1 MNRWIE
7 GRFPQSSLLYLR
19 FCSQDLSRRV
29 FTSESCLLIPFTL
42 ALNTWQNRNQGLP
55 HAGHADPLAIG
66 AKKSVH
72 FQLYRSTRPLLGH
85 SISSKCSHY
94 HQTTLHVDWILSF
107 DNDNDTSRNDFSD
120 NTWISFRL
128 STHKYFDSFQFNNN
142 HNPNEKTLTLSS
154 NNHEKKNCY
163 CWFHRMRMFSD
174 TAVLVK
180 TPSEWENISII
191 ENNHVSPLKKESASC
206 SGRIESGKPWARERN
221 WKGGDAVLSCSVT
234 VLDIKPLLR
243 SKKSSYGLQTE

>member
-1 MNRWIE
+1 MNWRTISAE
-7 GRFPQSSLLYLR
+7 LAALPKIL
-19 FCSQDLSRRV
+19 LSRSLKTCFHFRV
-29 FTSESCLLIPFTL
+29 VFADSLHLSTEYLAKSQPRTSPCRTRWPL
-42 ALNTWQNRNQGLP
+42 
-55 HAGHADPLAIG
+55 GH
-66 AKKSVH
+66 
-72 FQLYRSTRPLLGH
+72 RSKEICAFSTVSFDKTSARPLHLVQVLVLPPDD
-85 SISSKCSHY
+85 ITRRLKKPEFY
-94 HQTTLHVDWILSF
+94 
-107 DNDNDTSRNDFSD
+107 
-120 NTWISFRL
+120 L
-128 STHKYFDSFQFNNN
+128 STTITIRVEMTSLITHESHSDYQHTSILTHSNSTTTTIRWK
-142 HNPNEKTLTLSS
+142 NPDFVLQQSR
-154 NNHEKKNCY
+154 KKNCY

-234 VLDIKPLLR
+234 VLDIKPLLQ